1 MKWLRER
8 ASEVCCINAVKCA
21 AVLWEEQSD
30 GRIASFLCKRFNV
43 NWGKNPWHRHIR
55 GCHGITSDPGRP
67 HKSASGSVRSAADS
81 HCNTQNKC
89 KWCPVVFKGCSWCQ
103 ISLDTNYL
111 LPGKPTEKKKWRI
124 KKRKKQ
130 EEEAEEE
137 EEERKLASYRTARWK
152 RQRRRW
158 VSVRRW
164 RCWSGKARDTWGWS
178 RPPAAGCRAP
188 RTPRTTTARLQT
200 PTDRSVRQTS
210 HRCVPDFWSYEG
222 SKRWRETLSPICSN
236 FSHSF
241 ICCPISHKPVMKLWW
256 ILG

>member
-124 KKRKKQ
+124 KKRKSRKRKQ
-130 EEEAEEE
+130 KKKKKKGNLHLTGQHGENGGEGVEFQSVDDVAGVEKLETHEAEADHQQQDVEHLGHHGQPQHAYRHQQTAQSDRPRIDASRTSE
-137 EEERKLASYRTARWK
+137 ATRAQNAGEKLCLPF
-152 RQRRRW
+152 
-158 VSVRRW
+158 V
-164 RCWSGKARDTWGWS
+164 
-178 RPPAAGCRAP
+178 
-188 RTPRTTTARLQT
+188 
-200 PTDRSVRQTS
+200 PTSA
-210 HRCVPDFWSYEG
+210 
-222 SKRWRETLSPICSN
+222 I
-236 FSHSF
+236 HS
-241 ICCPISHKPVMKLWW
+241 SAVQ
-256 ILG
+256 